1 MEKIALAEK
10 FAQFDEHWSPR
21 IIGEANGQFLKIA
34 KVQGEFVAH
43 SHEHEDEAFLCVAG
57 RFGIRFPASG
67 EVIELGPGEMCIVP
81 AGVEHQ
87 PFADE
92 EAQVMMFEPKQTAH
106 TGVVDSELTKSVED
120 QPRI

>member
-10 FAQFDEHWSPR
+10 FASFDEHWSPR
-21 IIGEANGQFLKIA
+21 IVGEANGQYLKIA

-43 SHEHEDEAFLCVAG
+43 QHEDEDEAFLCVAG
-57 RFGIRFPASG
+57 RFSIRFPADG
-67 EVIELGPGEMCIVP
+67 RVVELGPGEMCIVP

-87 PFADE
+87 PFAEE
-92 EAQVMMFEPKQTAH
+92 EAHILLFEPKQTAH
-106 TGVVDSELTKSVED
+106 TGRVDSELTKAVDE